1 MGIIYS
7 WGDWMSAIRFFHMA
21 DLHLDSPFK
30 GLFGLPEHILKEI
43 RSSTFD
49 AFDKIIQKAIQEQP
63 DFLLIVG
70 DIYDGENRS
79 LQAQRK
85 FQEAMEKLFQYNI
98 PVIIS
103 YGNHDHLKGTWTRF
117 SLPSNVYELPAET
130 SVVQLK
136 IRGQQVCIYGFSY
149 SERHL
154 KESVI
159 DTYPIAQDSH
169 AIHIG
174 MLHGSEASDTSH
186 ALYAPFTKQQLLEK
200 NYHYWA
206 LGHIHRRQLLHEN
219 PPIVYPGNI
228 QSRHRKEQGI
238 KGCYDVTLSQTT
250 CELNFMPTSA
260 IVYNTIEVDCTNIIH
275 ANELLKRC
283 EEAIAANRTKLGAT
297 VVELYLK
304 NIDEQTEAL
313 FEHAT
318 VDAWLETIRE
328 AEEGIE
334 PMCWV
339 QKMVLQKPSIHGE
352 YSAATQ
358 SVVSLME
365 QWDSNDWKD
374 ILKDLYQYAGG
385 ARLIEPLSEKDIK
398 NLTHNA
404 QSLLAEEIQRV

>member
-1 MGIIYS
+1 MT
-7 WGDWMSAIRFFHMA
+7 AIRFFHMA

-30 GLFGLPEHILKEI
+30 GLFGLSEHILKNI

-49 AFDKIIQKAIQEQP
+49 AFDKIIQKAIQEKP

-79 LQAQRK
+79 LQAQRR
-85 FQEAMEKLFQYNI
+85 FQDAMEKLFQHNI
-98 PVIIS
+98 PVIVS
-103 YGNHDHLKGTWTRF
+103 YGNHDHLNGTWTRF

-136 IRGQQVCIYGFSY
+136 IRDQQVNIYGFSY
-149 SERHL
+149 HERHL
-154 KESVI
+154 RESVI
-159 DTYPIAQDSH
+159 ESYPIAQNQQT
-169 AIHIG
+169 IHIG
-174 MLHGSEASDTSH
+174 MLHGSEASNTTHDV
-186 ALYAPFTKQQLLEK
+186 YAPFTKQQLLEK

-206 LGHIHRRQLLHEN
+206 LGHIHKRQLLHQN

-228 QSRHRKEQGI
+228 QSRHRKEQGL
-238 KGCYDVTLSQTT
+238 KGYYDVTLSRTSA
-250 CELNFMPTSA
+250 ELDFIPTSTV
-260 IVYNTIEVDCTNIIH
+260 VYSTVEVDCKNVIH

-283 EEAIAANRTKLGAT
+283 AEAITVNRTKYGAS
-297 VVELYLK
+297 VIELHLQ

-318 VDAWLETIRE
+318 VDAWLETVRE

-339 QKMVLQKPSIHGE
+339 QKLVLQKTRKFYEHT
-352 YSAATQ
+352 ATTQ

-365 QWDSNDWKD
+365 QWDSNEWKD

-385 ARLIEPLSEKDIK
+385 ARLIEPLTDKDIE
-398 NLTHNA
+398 NLTNSA
-404 QSLLAEEIQRV
+404 QALLAEEIQRA

>member
-1 MGIIYS
+1 MT
-7 WGDWMSAIRFFHMA
+7 AIRFFHMA

-30 GLFGLPEHILKEI
+30 GLFGLSEHILKNI

-49 AFDKIIQKAIQEQP
+49 AFDKIIQKAIQEKP

-79 LQAQRK
+79 LQAQRR
-85 FQEAMEKLFQYNI
+85 FQDAMEKLFQHNI
-98 PVIIS
+98 PVIVS
-103 YGNHDHLKGTWTRF
+103 YGNHDHLNGTWTRF

-136 IRGQQVCIYGFSY
+136 IRDQQVNIYGFSY
-149 SERHL
+149 HERHL
-154 KESVI
+154 RESVI
-159 DTYPIAQDSH
+159 ESYPIAQNQQT
-169 AIHIG
+169 IHIG
-174 MLHGSEASDTSH
+174 MLHGSEASNSTHDV
-186 ALYAPFTKQQLLEK
+186 YAPFTKQQLLEK

-206 LGHIHRRQLLHEN
+206 LGHIHKRQLLHQN

-228 QSRHRKEQGI
+228 QSRHRKEQGL
-238 KGCYDVTLSQTT
+238 KGYYDVTLSRTSA
-250 CELNFMPTSA
+250 ELDFIPTSTV
-260 IVYNTIEVDCTNIIH
+260 VYSTVEVDCKNVIH

-283 EEAIAANRTKLGAT
+283 AEAITVNRTKYGAS
-297 VVELYLK
+297 VIELHLQ

-318 VDAWLETIRE
+318 VDAWLETVRE

-339 QKMVLQKPSIHGE
+339 QKLVLQKTRKFYEHT
-352 YSAATQ
+352 ATTQ

-365 QWDSNDWKD
+365 QWDSNEWKD

-385 ARLIEPLSEKDIK
+385 ARLIEPLTDKDIE
-398 NLTHNA
+398 NLTNSA
-404 QSLLAEEIQRV
+404 QALLAEEIQRA

>member
-1 MGIIYS
+1 MT
-7 WGDWMSAIRFFHMA
+7 AIRFFHMA

-30 GLFGLPEHILKEI
+30 GLFGLSEHILKNI

-49 AFDKIIQKAIQEQP
+49 AFDKIIQKAIQEKP

-79 LQAQRK
+79 LQAQRR
-85 FQEAMEKLFQYNI
+85 FQDAMEKLFQHNI
-98 PVIIS
+98 PVIVS
-103 YGNHDHLKGTWTRF
+103 YGNHDHLNGTWTRF

-136 IRGQQVCIYGFSY
+136 IRGQQVNIYGFSY
-149 SERHL
+149 HERHL

-159 DTYPIAQDSH
+159 ESYPIAQNQH

-174 MLHGSEASDTSH
+174 MLHGSEASNTTHDV
-186 ALYAPFTKQQLLEK
+186 YAPFTKQQLLEK

-206 LGHIHRRQLLHEN
+206 LGHIHKRQLLHQN

-228 QSRHRKEQGI
+228 QSRHRKEQGL
-238 KGCYDVTLSQTT
+238 KGFYDVTLSRTSA
-250 CELNFMPTSA
+250 ELDFIPTSTV
-260 IVYNTIEVDCTNIIH
+260 VYSTLEVDCTNVIH

-283 EEAIAANRTKLGAT
+283 AEAITVNRTKYGAS
-297 VVELYLK
+297 VVELHLQ

-318 VDAWLETIRE
+318 VDAWLETVRE

-339 QKMVLQKPSIHGE
+339 QKLVLQKTRKFYEHT
-352 YSAATQ
+352 ATTQ

-365 QWDSNDWKD
+365 QWDSNEWKD

-385 ARLIEPLSEKDIK
+385 ARLIEPLTDKDIE
-398 NLTHNA
+398 NLTNSA
-404 QSLLAEEIQRV
+404 QALLAEEIQRA

>member
-1 MGIIYS
+1 MT
-7 WGDWMSAIRFFHMA
+7 AIRFFHMA

-30 GLFGLPEHILKEI
+30 GLFGLSEHILKNI

-49 AFDKIIQKAIQEQP
+49 AFDKIIQKAIQEKP

-79 LQAQRK
+79 LQAQRR
-85 FQEAMEKLFQYNI
+85 FQDAMEKLFQHNI
-98 PVIIS
+98 PVIVS
-103 YGNHDHLKGTWTRF
+103 YGNHDHLNGTWTRF

-136 IRGQQVCIYGFSY
+136 IRDQQVNIYGFSY
-149 SERHL
+149 HERHL
-154 KESVI
+154 RESVI
-159 DTYPIAQDSH
+159 ESYPIAQNQQT
-169 AIHIG
+169 IHIG
-174 MLHGSEASDTSH
+174 MLHGSEASNTTHDV
-186 ALYAPFTKQQLLEK
+186 YAPFTKQQLLEK

-206 LGHIHRRQLLHEN
+206 LGHIHKRQLLHQN

-228 QSRHRKEQGI
+228 QSRHRKEQGL
-238 KGCYDVTLSQTT
+238 KGYYDVTLSRTSA
-250 CELNFMPTSA
+250 ELDFIPTSTV
-260 IVYNTIEVDCTNIIH
+260 VYSTVEVDCKNVIH

-283 EEAIAANRTKLGAT
+283 AEAITVNRTKYGAS
-297 VVELYLK
+297 VIELHLK

-318 VDAWLETIRE
+318 VDAWLETVRE

-339 QKMVLQKPSIHGE
+339 QKLVLQKTRKFYEHT
-352 YSAATQ
+352 ATTQ

-365 QWDSNDWKD
+365 QWDSNEWKD

-385 ARLIEPLSEKDIK
+385 ARLIEPLTDKDIE
-398 NLTHNA
+398 NLTNSA
-404 QSLLAEEIQRV
+404 QALLAEEIQRA